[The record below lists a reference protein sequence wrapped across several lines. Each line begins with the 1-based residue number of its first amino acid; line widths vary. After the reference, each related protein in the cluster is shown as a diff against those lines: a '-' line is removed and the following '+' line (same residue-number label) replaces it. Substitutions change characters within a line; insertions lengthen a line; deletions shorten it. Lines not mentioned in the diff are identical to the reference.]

1 MIAIKVHRKGNEVL
15 VAACDENLLG
25 KKLAEGEVHLYV
37 NPEFYDAQRVDRET
51 FLTNL
56 RIATIANLVG
66 KEVVAI
72 GIEEGFVDEEG
83 VLYIEGVPHAQIFW
97 MI

>member
-1 MIAIKVHRKGNEVL
+1 
-15 VAACDENLLG
+15 
-25 KKLAEGEVHLYV
+25 
-37 NPEFYDAQRVDRET
+37 
-51 FLTNL
+51 
-56 RIATIANLVG
+56 
-66 KEVVAI
+66 VAI